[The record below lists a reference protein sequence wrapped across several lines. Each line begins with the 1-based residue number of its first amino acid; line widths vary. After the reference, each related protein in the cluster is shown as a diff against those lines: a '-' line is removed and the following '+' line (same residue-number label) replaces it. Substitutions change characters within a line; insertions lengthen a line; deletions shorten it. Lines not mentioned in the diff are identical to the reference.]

1 MNFGDQAR
9 LREAEYHF
17 KPSISAFVF
26 LVYLSEGK
34 VLLQK
39 EKSEKKLAFHGIITY
54 PKHISSS
61 AIF

>member
-17 KPSISAFVF
+17 KQSGSAFVF

-39 EKSEKKLAFHGIITY
+39 EKSEKKLAFHGIIT
-54 PKHISSS
+54 
-61 AIF
+61 